1 MKIKEKR
8 RAFSLKCPN
17 CLIES
22 GLADIYTN
30 IPRPYRER
38 ARAGART
45 SGPQFFFQTRAPGPI
60 LKATAIS
67 SENVIAVLVLIQIQ
81 KKCSSVS
88 VRGRACARGDLG
100 ATIFIQSFFFL
111 LHFEEDGDSKRRSF
125 SRNF

>member
-38 ARAGART
+38 ARA
-45 SGPQFFFQTRAPGPI
+45 
-60 LKATAIS
+60 
-67 SENVIAVLVLIQIQ
+67 
-81 KKCSSVS
+81 
-88 VRGRACARGDLG
+88 RGDLG
-100 ATIFIQSFFFL
+100 ATIFFSDARTQS
-111 LHFEEDGDSKRRSF
+111 HFEGDGDSKGR
-125 SRNF
+125 